1 MLSRSQ
7 ICIPIGYEHIE
18 ADSCRLGVVLFQ
30 EVSVA
35 ALVATRVRQQRPR
48 AQQREFM

>member
-7 ICIPIGYEHIE
+7 IRIHIGYQHIE
-18 ADSCRLGVVLFQ
+18 ADSCRLGVMLLQ

-35 ALVATRVRQQRPR
+35 ALVATRVREQRPR